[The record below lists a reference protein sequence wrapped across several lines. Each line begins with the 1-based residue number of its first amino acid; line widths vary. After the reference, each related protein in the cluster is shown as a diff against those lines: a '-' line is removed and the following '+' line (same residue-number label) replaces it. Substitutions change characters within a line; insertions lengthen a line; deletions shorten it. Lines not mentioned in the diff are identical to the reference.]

1 MVYDQ
6 AGAEC
11 TMGRKIPGAC
21 QAELKPSTERSEHKK
36 AQRLLHPSH
45 PLFTACFPLTHKR
58 AVPSELEIPIQF
70 HKKCPQ
76 PFRDQLQLPPLP
88 LVTSLQTAVI
98 CPGAES

>member
-1 MVYDQ
+1 MVHDQ

-45 PLFTACFPLTHKR
+45 PLFTACFPLTTKGQYLQNWKFQFSSTRSAHSL
-58 AVPSELEIPIQF
+58 SETSFSYLLFPLLL
-70 HKKCPQ
+70 
-76 PFRDQLQLPPLP
+76 PFKQQ
-88 LVTSLQTAVI
+88 
-98 CPGAES
+98 